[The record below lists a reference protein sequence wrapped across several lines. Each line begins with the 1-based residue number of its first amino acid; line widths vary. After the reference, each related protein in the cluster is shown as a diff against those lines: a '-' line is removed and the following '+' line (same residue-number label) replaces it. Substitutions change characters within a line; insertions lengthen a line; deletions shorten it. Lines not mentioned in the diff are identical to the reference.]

1 MEIYLELIKE
11 YDLVMF
17 VVILQLRVQ
26 IPRIFLQ
33 HVKIR

>member
-17 VVILQLRVQ
+17 VILQLRVQ
-26 IPRIFLQ
+26 IPRIFL
-33 HVKIR
+33 